1 MNNATN
7 CKHTQKINMLK
18 VCTYLAIKLAP
29 WRAVLLGLMCTF
41 IVTVAYILL
50 SERTSSTDPLLV
62 ISVVGILWLLLA
74 NVFIQLFSH
83 IDIHAMNTLTGS
95 LMNKL
100 KTRIKRAFYHSFA
113 ILMLL
118 MTFAA
123 LFISYRSIKVIGLF
137 S

>member
-1 MNNATN
+1 
-7 CKHTQKINMLK
+7 MLK

-29 WRAVLLGLMCTF
+29 WRAVLLGAMCTL
-41 IVTVAYILL
+41 ILTVAYLLL
-50 SERTSSTDPLLV
+50 SERTALTDPLLV
-62 ISVVGILWLLLA
+62 MNAVGILWLLLA
-74 NVFIQLFSH
+74 NVFIQLFAH
-83 IDIHAMNTLTGS
+83 IDIQAMNTLAGS
-95 LMNKL
+95 MLSKL

-118 MTFAA
+118 LTLAT